1 MYLNFYDLRERP
13 FSATPDPRFLY
24 LTARHREAMAQL
36 VYGVR
41 EGLGF
46 TMLTGEVGT
55 GKTTLLHSL
64 LRQLDAGTA
73 ASYVFNSTL
82 SFDGLLEY
90 VVADLAIATPAASHA
105 QRLLALNNFLLE
117 RHRAGLNT
125 VLILDEAQ
133 HLSAAT
139 LEQVRLLSNFET
151 TTAKLLQIVLV
162 GQPELANKLRLTE
175 LRQLRQR
182 IAVHGTLTPL
192 SPEETRDYVRARLRT
207 AGARD
212 LGLFTEA
219 ALRDVA
225 RHSRGIPRLV
235 NILCD
240 HCLLVGYADQKR
252 PIEPAVVKEAREYL
266 VQAQARRRR
275 ASVPANDT
283 SQAPARWRLATVATV
298 ILAGFAGAV
307 LGAHAS
313 GFLHLAEW
321 AHKLAI
327 R

>member
-133 HLSAAT
+133 HLSPAT

-266 VQAQARRRR
+266 VQAQARTPR
-275 ASVPANDT
+275 ASSTWPSGRT
-283 SQAPARWRLATVATV
+283 SSPSDEQV
-298 ILAGFAGAV
+298 
-307 LGAHAS
+307 S
-313 GFLHLAEW
+313 
-321 AHKLAI
+321 
-327 R
+327 

>member
-1 MYLNFYDLRERP
+1 VYLDFYGLRERP

-24 LTARHREAMAQL
+24 LTGHHREAMAQL

-46 TMLTGEVGT
+46 LMLTGEVGT

-64 LRQLDAGTA
+64 LRQLDADTA
-73 ASYVFNSTL
+73 ASYVFTSTL
-82 SFDGLLEY
+82 SFDGLIEY

-133 HLSAAT
+133 NLSAAM

-151 TTAKLLQIVLV
+151 STSKLLQIVLV
-162 GQPELANKLRLTE
+162 GQPELANTLRRPE

-182 IAVHGTLTPL
+182 IAVYATLTPL
-192 SPEETRDYVRARLRT
+192 SPEETHAYVHARLRT
-207 AGARD
+207 AGAKD
-212 LGLFTEA
+212 PGLFTEA
-219 ALRDVA
+219 AMHEVA
-225 RHSRGIPRLV
+225 RHTGGIPRMV
-235 NILCD
+235 NIVCD

-252 PIEPAVVKEAREYL
+252 PIEPTVVKEACEYL
-266 VQAQARRRR
+266 AQGPASSRR
-275 ASVPANDT
+275 ALARAGRTSPA
-283 SQAPARWRLATVATV
+283 SARWPLAAAATGV
-298 ILAGFAGAV
+298 LAGVAAAV
-307 LGAHAS
+307 LGAHAA
-313 GFLHLAEW
+313 GFSHLAQW
-321 AHKLAI
+321 ARKLTI
-327 R
+327 P

>member
-133 HLSAAT
+133 HLSPAT

-252 PIEPAVVKEAREYL
+252 PIEPAVVKEACEYL
-266 VQAQARRRR
+266 AQGRAPRRR
-275 ASVPANDT
+275 AFALAGET
-283 SQAPARWRLATVATV
+283 SRAPARWLRATVATV
-298 ILAGFAGAV
+298 ILVGFAAAV

-313 GFLHLAEW
+313 GFVQLAQW
-321 AHKLAI
+321 AHKLALP
-327 R
+327 